1 MGKLGDKNENQQEN
15 TDDTEESSPIIQ
27 KLNSIKN
34 ILAILLDTFRK
45 HLHIKMA
52 KIHIRVATNDAAKT
66 ALLYGAISTAVAC
79 LLDVIESITNL
90 DRLKKSSVC
99 VEPDFLSSKTD
110 VKLNIVLKISIFG
123 IIKVFMKSF
132 LKYFSLND
140 KTQITNRKEK

>member
-1 MGKLGDKNENQQEN
+1 
-15 TDDTEESSPIIQ
+15 
-27 KLNSIKN
+27 
-34 ILAILLDTFRK
+34 
-45 HLHIKMA
+45 MA

-79 LLDVIESITNL
+79 VLDVIESITNL
-90 DRLKKSSVC
+90 DRLKKSSVL